1 MNFIKIV
8 LLVSLISF
16 FQFTWAK
23 TETDTI
29 TNWQLYKDSEILF
42 RSNRVD
48 CYKLTGTVK
57 KTDGF
62 KFLKVVFFRDTRIYG
77 KQKIKF
83 LNDGKVV
90 AEFDYENREE
100 LKIPKSKIQSLY
112 KKTGIDLTMMYYDAI
127 ESKGIVLGYLR
138 LEN

>member
-1 MNFIKIV
+1 M
-8 LLVSLISF
+8 
-16 FQFTWAK
+16 
-23 TETDTI
+23 
-29 TNWQLYKDSEILF
+29 
-42 RSNRVD
+42 
-48 CYKLTGTVK
+48 
-57 KTDGF
+57 TDGF
-62 KFLKVVFFRDTRIYG
+62 KFLKVVFFRDTKTYG

-112 KKTGIDLTMMYYDAI
+112 KKAGIDLTIMYYDAI
-127 ESKGIVLGYLR
+127 ESKGIVLGYLS